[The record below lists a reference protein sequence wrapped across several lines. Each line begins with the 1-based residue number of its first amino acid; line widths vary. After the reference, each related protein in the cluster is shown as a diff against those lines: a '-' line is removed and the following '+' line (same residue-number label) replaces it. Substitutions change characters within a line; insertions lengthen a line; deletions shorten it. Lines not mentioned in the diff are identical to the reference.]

1 MSGYPQVWIVPLGA
15 GLLLLVH
22 QEHGMHGGNMVW
34 YI

>member
-22 QEHGMHGGNMVW
+22 QEHGMEVTW
-34 YI
+34 YGIYE